1 MRRNSGFERKDRVA
15 SEIKKAISQ
24 ILEVESGNENLKS
37 ITLTGVEVSQDLRMA
52 KIYVSSSLSEMT
64 EETTL
69 NTLNNALGFIK
80 RNLAKRIRLKYM
92 PKLIFEYD
100 TSIDYGFRIDKV
112 LKEIKKRNET
122 NNK

>member
-37 ITLTGVEVSQDLRMA
+37 ITLTGVEVSQDLRIA

-80 RNLAKRIRLKYM
+80 RNLAKMIRLKYM

>member
-37 ITLTGVEVSQDLRMA
+37 ITLTGVEVSQDLKMA
-52 KIYVSSSLSEMT
+52 KIYVSSSLSEMS

-112 LKEIKKRNET
+112 LKEIKKRDET

>member
-37 ITLTGVEVSQDLRMA
+37 ITLTGVELSQDLKMA
-52 KIYVSSSLSEMT
+52 KIYVSSSLSEMS

-112 LKEIKKRNET
+112 LKEIKKRDET